1 MFRIAIMIQS
11 IFYLEIYKNNFLLFL
26 KLLHQN
32 NLKT

>member
-11 IFYLEIYKNNFLLFL
+11 VFYLKIYKNNFLLFL
-26 KLLHQN
+26 RLIHQN